1 MTAQTDKRCL
11 RVLGGERCR
20 VAIQTTNVGVDD
32 RGLVSLAGRATTG
45 LFVVEVTGPARTI
58 AGVP

>member
-1 MTAQTDKRCL
+1 MTAQTDKGCL

-20 VAIQTTNVGVDD
+20 VAIRTTNVEVDD
-32 RGLVSLAGRATTG
+32 RGLVSLAGRANTG
-45 LFVVEVTGPARTI
+45 RFVTGPARTI

>member
-1 MTAQTDKRCL
+1 MTAQTDKGCL

-20 VAIQTTNVGVDD
+20 VAIQTTNVEVDD
-32 RGLVSLAGRATTG
+32 RGLVPLAGRATTG
-45 LFVVEVTGPARTI
+45 QVTAGPARTI